1 MRGFKRYLMFRV
13 YLAKYRFKILMGII
27 FILALLAYPLLVVIT
42 GFFALGFFL
51 LIAAI
56 TSEERK
62 KMKKNSQPEQEQKY
76 DETCYKF
83 NLDKLD
89 TELHKIHTKEAKIE
103 AEINLYKLPKKEVN
117 EIKDAIALLVV
128 FGMIIVF
135 AVEILIHC
143 L

>member
-13 YLAKYRFKILMGII
+13 YVAKFRFKILMGVI
-27 FILALLAYPLLVVIT
+27 FVLALLMYPLLAVIT

-56 TSEERK
+56 TSAERE

-76 DETCYKF
+76 DESCYKF

-89 TELHKIHTKEAKIE
+89 TELHAIHTKEAKRE
-103 AEINLYKLPKKEVN
+103 AEINQYKMPKKEVN
-117 EIKDAIALLVV
+117 EIKDALALLAV
-128 FGMIIVF
+128 FGMIILFVIELL
-135 AVEILIHC
+135 VM
-143 L
+143 

>member
-27 FILALLAYPLLVVIT
+27 FILALLVYPLLAVIT

-56 TSEERK
+56 TSAERE

-76 DETCYKF
+76 DESCYKF

-89 TELHKIHTKEAKIE
+89 TELHAIHTKEAKRE
-103 AEINLYKLPKKEVN
+103 AEINQYKMPKKEVN
-117 EIKDAIALLVV
+117 EIKDALALLAV
-128 FGMIIVF
+128 FGMIILFVIELL
-135 AVEILIHC
+135 VM
-143 L
+143 

>member
-27 FILALLAYPLLVVIT
+27 FILALLMYPLLAVIT
-42 GFFALGFFL
+42 GFFVLGFFL

-56 TSEERK
+56 TSAERE

-76 DETCYKF
+76 DESCYKF

-89 TELHKIHTKEAKIE
+89 TELHAIHTKEAKRE
-103 AEINLYKLPKKEVN
+103 AEINQYKMPKKEVN
-117 EIKDAIALLVV
+117 EIKDALALLAV
-128 FGMIIVF
+128 FGMIILFVIELL
-135 AVEILIHC
+135 VM
-143 L
+143 

>member
-13 YLAKYRFKILMGII
+13 YVAKFRLKILFGIL
-27 FILALLAYPLLVVIT
+27 FILALLMFPMLVVIT

-56 TSEERK
+56 TSAECE
-62 KMKKNSQPEQEQKY
+62 KMKKNSQPEPEQKY

-89 TELHKIHTKEAKIE
+89 TELHGIHTKEAKRE
-103 AEINLYKLPKKEVN
+103 AEINKYKMPQKEVN
-117 EIKDAIALLVV
+117 EIKDAIALFAV
-128 FGMIIVF
+128 FGIIIFFVIELL
-135 AVEILIHC
+135 VM
-143 L
+143 

>member
-1 MRGFKRYLMFRV
+1 MRGFKRYLMFKV
-13 YLAKYRFKILMGII
+13 YVAKFRLKILFGII
-27 FILALLAYPLLVVIT
+27 FIFALFMFPALLIPLGLFLM
-42 GFFALGFFL
+42 GFTL
-51 LIAAI
+51 LITAI
-56 TSEERK
+56 ISEERK
-62 KMKKNSQPEQEQKY
+62 KIKKDVQPQQKY

-103 AEINLYKLPKKEVN
+103 AEINQYKLPKKEVN
-117 EIKDAIALLVV
+117 EIKDAIALLAV

-135 AVEILIHC
+135 VVEILIYC

>member
-1 MRGFKRYLMFRV
+1 MRGFKRYFMFRY
-13 YLAKYRFKILMGII
+13 YLVKFRFKILMSII
-27 FILALLAYPLLVVIT
+27 FILALLAYPLLAVIT
-42 GFFALGFFL
+42 GFFALGFTL

-56 TSEERK
+56 VSEERK
-62 KMKKNSQPEQEQKY
+62 KIKKDVQPQPKY

-89 TELHKIHTKEAKIE
+89 TELHKIHAKEAKIE
-103 AEINLYKLPKKEVN
+103 AEINQYKLPKKEVN
-117 EIKDAIALLVV
+117 EIKDAIALLAV

-135 AVEILIHC
+135 VVEILIYC

>member
-1 MRGFKRYLMFRV
+1 MRGFKRYLMFRY
-13 YLAKYRFKILMGII
+13 YLVKFRFKILMGII
-27 FILALLAYPLLVVIT
+27 FILALLAYPVLAVIT

-76 DETCYKF
+76 DESCYKF

-89 TELHKIHTKEAKIE
+89 TELHAIHTKEAKRE
-103 AEINLYKLPKKEVN
+103 AEINQYKIPKKEVN
-117 EIKDAIALLVV
+117 EIKDALALLVV
-128 FGMIIVF
+128 FGMIILFVIELL
-135 AVEILIHC
+135 VM
-143 L
+143 